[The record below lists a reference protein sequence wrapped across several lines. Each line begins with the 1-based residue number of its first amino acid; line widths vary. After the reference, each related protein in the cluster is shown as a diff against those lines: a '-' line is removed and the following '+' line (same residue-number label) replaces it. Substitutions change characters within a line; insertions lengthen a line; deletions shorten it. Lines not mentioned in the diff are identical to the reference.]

1 VDGGGLEGSGVT
13 QVTQFRTTSER
24 KCQMENRM
32 NQMESRM
39 KLPWRDDPEPRLR
52 SVWNTGR
59 TALLI
64 SSVHFR
70 WR

>member
-1 VDGGGLEGSGVT
+1 
-13 QVTQFRTTSER
+13 
-24 KCQMENRM
+24 M